1 MFRGWFCAAAFADE
15 DAPNA
20 KVRRPSASDPMPA
33 TDGDD
38 DPCRSPR
45 ASEAQSTSREDPSA
59 KSCTVHIPALVPT
72 TTKPPAAA
80 AHVATAPRPG
90 ALFATSSSSN
100 VRADGSSEA
109 PVEAERREDDVAP
122 SSDTARSLVS
132 RPSAPLAISA
142 RPPPRSPVYAA
153 HECERLLFVRPE
165 RVRGRVRSSQK
176 LGLCLN
182 CLPVVFTNL
191 NYGHVNDTVVP
202 WPRVRTRSL
211 RQQPK
216 ISRRMQI
223 AVSDLPS

>member
-1 MFRGWFCAAAFADE
+1 MAATAMFRGGFCAAAFADE

-142 RPPPRSPVYAA
+142 GPPPRSPVCAA
-153 HECERLLFVRPE
+153 TRANDCYSCVQNVCVDEFDPVK
-165 RVRGRVRSSQK
+165 K
-176 LGLCLN
+176 LDS
-182 CLPVVFTNL
+182 V
-191 NYGHVNDTVVP
+191 
-202 WPRVRTRSL
+202 
-211 RQQPK
+211 
-216 ISRRMQI
+216 
-223 AVSDLPS
+223 

>member
-1 MFRGWFCAAAFADE
+1 MFRGGFCAAAFADD

-109 PVEAERREDDVAP
+109 PVEAEGREDDVAP

-142 RPPPRSPVYAA
+142 GPPPRSPVCAA
-153 HECERLLFVRPE
+153 HECERLLFVRV
-165 RVRGRVRSSQK
+165 RQSVRGRVRSSQK
-176 LGLCLN
+176 LDS
-182 CLPVVFTNL
+182 V
-191 NYGHVNDTVVP
+191 
-202 WPRVRTRSL
+202 
-211 RQQPK
+211 
-216 ISRRMQI
+216 
-223 AVSDLPS
+223 